1 MLDTLK
7 LMLNDYE
14 ITSQSSLKVQP
25 GAYEV
30 GTGEKLEYAL
40 FKNSSGV
47 VHYGSKAY
55 LNEKNWNLTLKPL
68 PGGFRACG
76 AFLQFSVPKNHYGN
90 NYYSTGEHGTQA
102 VFEKVEKE
110 LREHGV
116 LTDLEKAYLSRV
128 DTVKDIEPQEPFEN
142 YSGLFRLLNAKR
154 TQKREYGTTFLLS
167 NTQQEFCI
175 YDKLAEMRRRNEETS
190 EFPETMR
197 FEHRALNKQ
206 KVQALYGFSQAQE
219 LFHGGYAVIK
229 EKQRENWL
237 NSLFSFSVEKVL
249 LLGSKQLEEEMKL
262 FKEKYSRN
270 WFQNFLRAYGAYHLA
285 EVAGVEVVKLALE
298 SMETDRMK
306 VWRTV
311 QMLEEAKKEI
321 ELVKQAEN
329 SRKTLGELYEEL
341 KEKVCLN

>member
-1 MLDTLK
+1 MCIRDR
-7 LMLNDYE
+7 
-14 ITSQSSLKVQP
+14 
-25 GAYEV
+25 
-30 GTGEKLEYAL
+30 LEYAL

-102 VFEKVEKE
+102 VFEKVERE

>member
-40 FKNSSGV
+40 FQNSSG

-102 VFEKVEKE
+102 VFEKVERE

-175 YDKLAEMRRRNEETS
+175 YDKLAEMRMRHEETS

-285 EVAGVEVVKLALE
+285 EVAGVELVKLALE

-311 QMLEEAKKEI
+311 QLLEEAKREI
-321 ELVKQAEN
+321 ELVKQAES

>member
-14 ITSQSSLKVQP
+14 ISPESSLRVQP
-25 GAYEV
+25 GSYEI
-30 GTGEKLEYAL
+30 GTGEKLEFPL
-40 FKNSSGV
+40 FQNENGV
-47 VHYGSKAY
+47 YYGSKAY
-55 LNEKNWNLTLKPL
+55 LNSKSWNLTLRHL
-68 PGGFRACG
+68 PGGMRATG

-90 NYYSTGEHGTQA
+90 NYFSTGEHGTQA

-110 LREHGV
+110 LRESGINTN
-116 LTDLEKAYLSRV
+116 LLQADLSRV
-128 DTVKDIEPQEPFEN
+128 DTFKNIEPEEPFEN
-142 YSGLFRLLNAKR
+142 YSGLFKLLNAKR
-154 TQKREYGTTFLLS
+154 TVKREYGTTFLLS

-175 YDKLAEMRRRNEETS
+175 YDKLAEMRMRNEETS

-206 KVQALYGFSQAQE
+206 KVSSLYGFSKAQE
-219 LFHGGYAVIK
+219 LFKGGYQVIR

-237 NSLFSFSVEKVL
+237 NSLFSFSVEQVL
-249 LLGSKQLEEEMKL
+249 LFGSRQLENEMKL

-270 WFQNFLRAYGAYHLA
+270 WFQNFLKAYGAYYLA
-285 EVAGVEVVKLALE
+285 QVAGVEIVKLALE
-298 SMETDRMK
+298 SLETERTK

-311 QMLEEAKKEI
+311 QLLEEAQR
-321 ELVKQAEN
+321 ELELIKQEEN

>member
-1 MLDTLK
+1 
-7 LMLNDYE
+7 
-14 ITSQSSLKVQP
+14 
-25 GAYEV
+25 
-30 GTGEKLEYAL
+30 
-40 FKNSSGV
+40 
-47 VHYGSKAY
+47 
-55 LNEKNWNLTLKPL
+55 
-68 PGGFRACG
+68 
-76 AFLQFSVPKNHYGN
+76 
-90 NYYSTGEHGTQA
+90 
-102 VFEKVEKE
+102 
-110 LREHGV
+110 
-116 LTDLEKAYLSRV
+116 
-128 DTVKDIEPQEPFEN
+128 
-142 YSGLFRLLNAKR
+142 
-154 TQKREYGTTFLLS
+154 
-167 NTQQEFCI
+167 
-175 YDKLAEMRRRNEETS
+175 MRRRNEETS

-298 SMETDRMK
+298 SMETDRVK

-311 QMLEEAKKEI
+311 QLLEEAKREI
-321 ELVKQAEN
+321 EVVKQAEN

>member
-40 FKNSSGV
+40 FQNSSG

-102 VFEKVEKE
+102 VFEKVERE